1 MSSFQVG
8 DTKFERFLPKN
19 QHIQRKL
26 LNLVIKWFKNW
37 CYQIMSITKNVPLNL
52 YSSIKKLRK
61 IRMIF
66 DAENWLWKS
75 NFGTVWHLPLH
86 QFAKFNDF
94 IWPQPKTFLILYPS
108 HENFT
113 TSITINMDL
122 HTCTVFSAPLK
133 FEFYWNIFILLFLFQ
148 IYKDIK
154 ERQENRRRQQTNSAA
169 ASTSLARRK
178 MEDNLG
184 TEQSPKF
191 FPSF

>member
-1 MSSFQVG
+1 M
-8 DTKFERFLPKN
+8 
-19 QHIQRKL
+19 
-26 LNLVIKWFKNW
+26 
-37 CYQIMSITKNVPLNL
+37 
-52 YSSIKKLRK
+52 
-61 IRMIF
+61 
-66 DAENWLWKS
+66 
-75 NFGTVWHLPLH
+75 
-86 QFAKFNDF
+86 
-94 IWPQPKTFLILYPS
+94 YPS

-113 TSITINMDL
+113 TSIAKNMDP

-133 FEFYWNIFILLFLFQ
+133 FEFYLNIFIFLFLFQ